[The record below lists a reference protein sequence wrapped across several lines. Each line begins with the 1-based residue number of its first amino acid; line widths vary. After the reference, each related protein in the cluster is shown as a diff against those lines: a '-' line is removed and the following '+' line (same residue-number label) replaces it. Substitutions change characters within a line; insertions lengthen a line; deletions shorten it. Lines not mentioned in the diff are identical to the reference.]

1 MIRRLTGHEPF
12 QFMSLSSLSSLGPS
26 DDGPTLKTV
35 ITGTLNA
42 VVLSAQC
49 SALPLRRG
57 QTSLNIISTMDTP
70 CLGPEGH
77 KWAAFC
83 EFKTDRV
90 FYLGPGVLYIISWYI
105 WTTLLEAHDF

>member
-1 MIRRLTGHEPF
+1 MGPEDG
-12 QFMSLSSLSSLGPS
+12 LGPS

-35 ITGTLNA
+35 ITGILNA

-57 QTSLNIISTMDTP
+57 QISLNIISTMGIP

-83 EFKTDRV
+83 EFKTYRV
-90 FYLGPGVLYIISWYI
+90 FYLAPGVLYTISWYI
-105 WTTLLEAHDF
+105 WTTLLRLTTLRPKFNNKHDAVIK